1 MAVGVPAH
9 AEQTYPDCTVT
20 ITIQSR
26 FWGEWSSISSDLLLS
41 VSLFWPVMSQQP
53 AVPVR
58 AEVAKLNL
66 RNPFVAGILAFLVPG
81 LGHLYQRRL
90 FKAGLYAVCILSTFF
105 TGLSIGHGQVVY
117 FQWSAPESRTFAY
130 LCQFWVG
137 LPALPALAQ
146 AKFRSNQVFDEGY
159 LSHSLDV
166 ECVGTL
172 DGVDGP
178 VRGRLTVNADAGG
191 GGRLPVGQ
199 FRGTALQGGREIR
212 LEGTLTNCTFDPQV
226 GPSPRRGV
234 LGYFESGGGPQG
246 RFEGSFSRPIWDWYG
261 APLFDVDSSR
271 ANSLDR
277 AHSELGSRFELGVV
291 YTMIAG
297 LLNLLAI
304 FDAIYGPA
312 YGDDESTT
320 SGQQSDQRRDS
331 VGAT

>member
-1 MAVGVPAH
+1 
-9 AEQTYPDCTVT
+9 
-20 ITIQSR
+20 
-26 FWGEWSSISSDLLLS
+26 
-41 VSLFWPVMSQQP
+41 MSQQP

-58 AEVAKLNL
+58 AEVAKVNL
-66 RNPFVAGILAFLVPG
+66 RNPLLAGILAFLIPG

-90 FKAGLYAVCILSTFF
+90 FKAGLYGVCILATFF

-146 AKFRSNQVFDEGY
+146 AKLRSNQVFDEGY
-159 LSHSLDV
+159 LAKSLDV
-166 ECVGTL
+166 NCVGTL
-172 DGVDGP
+172 DGVDGL
-178 VRGRLTVNADAGG
+178 VEGRLTVDADAAS
-191 GGRLPVGQ
+191 GGRLPVGR
-199 FRGTALQGGREIR
+199 FRGTAQHGGAVTH

-246 RFEGSFSRPIWDWYG
+246 RFEGSFPRPIWDWYG
-261 APLFDVDSSR
+261 APLFDVDASR

-277 AHSELGSRFELGVV
+277 AHRELGARFELGVV

-304 FDAIYGPA
+304 FDAMYGPA
-312 YGDDESTT
+312 YGDDESTLPGRE
-320 SGQQSDQRRDS
+320 SGG
-331 VGAT
+331 GA